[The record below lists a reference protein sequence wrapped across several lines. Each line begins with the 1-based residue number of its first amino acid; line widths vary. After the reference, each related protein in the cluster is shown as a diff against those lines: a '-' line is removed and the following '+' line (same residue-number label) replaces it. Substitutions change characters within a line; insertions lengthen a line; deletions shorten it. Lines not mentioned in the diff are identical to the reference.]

1 MYLDKQ
7 TQKEY
12 NTYQTNEMK
21 GGRYMAR
28 NKYPEITVEKI
39 LEVSQRLFM
48 EKGYDN
54 TTIQDIVNE
63 LGGLTKGAIYHHF
76 KSKEEIIDALG
87 GKLFFDNN
95 PFVTVQNQKNL
106 NGLEKMREVI
116 KLNHADN
123 DRTELGKQSIPLLKN
138 PRLLAELADT
148 NRKLIAP
155 LWLQLIQEGIADG
168 SIQTGY
174 AKELSELLP
183 LLTNFWL
190 IPSVYPATPEELL
203 SKFAFIKY
211 LLDSMNLPIID
222 DEIFGMV
229 QNYFEHLNVGE

>member
-1 MYLDKQ
+1 
-7 TQKEY
+7 
-12 NTYQTNEMK
+12 
-21 GGRYMAR
+21 MAR
-28 NKYPEITVEKI
+28 NKYPEVTVEKI

-63 LGGLTKGAIYHHF
+63 LGGLTKGAIYHHSNQ
-76 KSKEEIIDALG
+76 KRKLSTHWGE
-87 GKLFFDNN
+87 KLFFDNN
-95 PFVTVQNQKNL
+95 PFVTVQKQKNL
-106 NGLEKMREVI
+106 NGLQKMREVI
-116 KLNHADN
+116 KLNHVDI

-155 LWLQLIQEGIADG
+155 LWLQLIQEGIEDG
-168 SIQTGY
+168 SIQTEY

-190 IPSVYPATPEELL
+190 IPSVYPATPEELI

-211 LLDSMNLPIID
+211 LLDSMKLPIID
-222 DEIFGMV
+222 DEIFGIV
-229 QNYFEHLNVGE
+229 QNYLEHLNVGK

>member
-7 TQKEY
+7 TKKEP
-12 NTYQTNEMK
+12 NTYQTNEME

-148 NRKLIAP
+148 NRKLI
-155 LWLQLIQEGIADG
+155 
-168 SIQTGY
+168 
-174 AKELSELLP
+174 ELLP

-222 DEIFGMV
+222 NEIFGMA
-229 QNYFEHLNVGE
+229 QNYFEHLNIGE

>member
-12 NTYQTNEMK
+12 NTYQTNEME

-155 LWLQLIQEGIADG
+155 LWL
-168 SIQTGY
+168 
-174 AKELSELLP
+174 
-183 LLTNFWL
+183 
-190 IPSVYPATPEELL
+190 
-203 SKFAFIKY
+203 
-211 LLDSMNLPIID
+211 
-222 DEIFGMV
+222 
-229 QNYFEHLNVGE
+229 

>member
-1 MYLDKQ
+1 
-7 TQKEY
+7 
-12 NTYQTNEMK
+12 
-21 GGRYMAR
+21 MAR
-28 NKYPEITVEKI
+28 NKYPEVTVEKI

-87 GKLFFDNN
+87 EKLFFDNN
-95 PFVTVQNQKNL
+95 PFVTVQEQKHL

-116 KLNHADN
+116 KLNHIDI
-123 DRTELGKQSIPLLKN
+123 DRTELGKQCISLLKN

-155 LWLQLIQEGIADG
+155 LWLQLIEEGIEDG
-168 SIQTGY
+168 SIQTEY

-190 IPSVYPATPEELL
+190 IPSVYPA
-203 SKFAFIKY
+203 I
-211 LLDSMNLPIID
+211 
-222 DEIFGMV
+222 
-229 QNYFEHLNVGE
+229 

>member
-1 MYLDKQ
+1 
-7 TQKEY
+7 
-12 NTYQTNEMK
+12 
-21 GGRYMAR
+21 MAR
-28 NKYPEITVEKI
+28 NKYPEITVERI

-87 GKLFFDNN
+87 EKLFFDNN
-95 PFVTVQNQKNL
+95 PFITVQNQKNL

-155 LWLQLIQEGIADG
+155 LWLQLIQEGIEDG
-168 SIQTGY
+168 SIQTEY

-190 IPSVYPATPEELL
+190 IPSVYPATPEELI

-211 LLDSMNLPIID
+211 LLDSIKLPIID
-222 DEIFGMV
+222 DEIFDTL
-229 QNYFEHLNVGE
+229 QDYLEHLNEGK

>member
-7 TQKEY
+7 TKKEP
-12 NTYQTNEMK
+12 NTYQTNEME

-95 PFVTVQNQKNL
+95 PFVTVQNQKKL

-148 NRKLIAP
+148 NRKLI
-155 LWLQLIQEGIADG
+155 
-168 SIQTGY
+168 
-174 AKELSELLP
+174 ELLP

-222 DEIFGMV
+222 DEIFGMA

>member
-7 TQKEY
+7 TKKEP
-12 NTYQTNEMK
+12 NTYQTNEME

-95 PFVTVQNQKNL
+95 PFVTVQNQKKL

-138 PRLLAELADT
+138 PRLLAELA
-148 NRKLIAP
+148 
-155 LWLQLIQEGIADG
+155 
-168 SIQTGY
+168 
-174 AKELSELLP
+174 ELLP

-222 DEIFGMV
+222 DEIFGMA
-229 QNYFEHLNVGE
+229 QNYFEHLNIGE

>member
-12 NTYQTNEMK
+12 NTYQTNEME

-28 NKYPEITVEKI
+28 NKYPEITVERI

-87 GKLFFDNN
+87 EKLFFDNN
-95 PFVTVQNQKNL
+95 PFITVQNQKNL

-138 PRLLAELADT
+138 PRLLVELADT

-211 LLDSMNLPIID
+211 LLDCMNLPIID
-222 DEIFGMV
+222 DEIFGMA
-229 QNYFEHLNVGE
+229 QNYFEYLNVGE

>member
-1 MYLDKQ
+1 
-7 TQKEY
+7 
-12 NTYQTNEMK
+12 
-21 GGRYMAR
+21 MAR

-155 LWLQLIQEGIADG
+155 LWFHLIQEVIADG

-174 AKELSELLP
+174 SKELSQLLP

-222 DEIFGMV
+222 DEIFGMA

>member
-1 MYLDKQ
+1 
-7 TQKEY
+7 
-12 NTYQTNEMK
+12 
-21 GGRYMAR
+21 MAR
-28 NKYPEITVEKI
+28 NKYPEVTVEKI
-39 LEVSQRLFM
+39 LEVSQRLFL

-76 KSKEEIIDALG
+76 KSKEEIIDALA
-87 GKLFFDNN
+87 GKLFFDHN
-95 PFVTVQNQKNL
+95 PFAAIQDQKNL
-106 NGLEKMREVI
+106 NGLQKMREVI
-116 KLNHADN
+116 KLNHADME
-123 DRTELGKQSIPLLKN
+123 RAELGRQSIPLLKN
-138 PRLLAELADT
+138 PRLLADLADT

-155 LWLQLIQEGIADG
+155 LWLNLIQEGIEDG

-203 SKFAFIKY
+203 SKFAFIKH
-211 LLDSMNLPIID
+211 LLDSMKLPIID
-222 DEIFGMV
+222 DEIFGIV
-229 QNYFEHLNVGE
+229 QSCLEHLNAGE

>member
-7 TQKEY
+7 TKKEP
-12 NTYQTNEMK
+12 NTYQTNEME

-95 PFVTVQNQKNL
+95 PFVTVQNQKKL

-148 NRKLIAP
+148 NRKLIA
-155 LWLQLIQEGIADG
+155 L
-168 SIQTGY
+168 
-174 AKELSELLP
+174 
-183 LLTNFWL
+183 
-190 IPSVYPATPEELL
+190 
-203 SKFAFIKY
+203 
-211 LLDSMNLPIID
+211 
-222 DEIFGMV
+222 FGCSL
-229 QNYFEHLNVGE
+229 FKRE